1 MAAFDPAQEMKQIE
15 RMDEADVKKELA
27 AAGEDDGGTR
37 RRLNERLHARR
48 CKDAAEAMAADEG
61 DDLSPLSD
69 AELEA
74 LVRKQ
79 VHPRISMKGS
89 RADWIAG
96 LKARGVLDTR
106 GRWDPRDYRVTKIEN
121 CWDKPDDFWVR
132 KVETKEGK
140 KYASTVGTGLMS
152 REGHG
157 GEGIDIP
164 YHQAVFR
171 SKVMALTW
179 VPRDWGE
186 VWESEEA
193 APYAARAEF
202 LLEEPAGREYHGA
215 NQFDEA
221 GVRYRRLVGGNI
233 VKQVWRTV
241 DGRQVVHR
249 VVVKTERLDGLFRA
263 EEAGAGRGVANFA
276 ACVAAAALKEPEEAR
291 RMLVQLVDAAEDV
304 AIAKTKALKANEF
317 ERLGG
322 LLNDKEEHLA
332 TLSRWKKETGEDIIK
347 IEKPTALHLI
357 SQDCPARPQVI
368 EAWRGGESLGGR
380 GDKDTNKNRIRKV
393 LKPPG
398 WEERDEKT
406 LMHEILMEAV
416 PRLREKRFRWCLD
429 YLVAHSDLD
438 HIFSGVI
445 DHPSNLYVEF
455 KGQNQHFSDYRNC
468 PAKAARYGAEVM
480 RVAAEW
486 IRLAI
491 ETAMGIVSATTD

>member
-1 MAAFDPAQEMKQIE
+1 MAAFDPAVEMQQIE

-27 AAGEDDGGTR
+27 AAGEKVSGTR

-48 CKDAAEAMAADEG
+48 CKDAAEAAAADEG
-61 DDLSPLSD
+61 DDESPLSD
-69 AELEA
+69 DDLKELCR
-74 LVRKQ
+74 RKKI
-79 VHPRISMKGS
+79 PRASTTRHDMIVKLQ
-89 RADWIAG
+89 AC
-96 LKARGVLDTR
+96 GVLDTR
-106 GRWDPRDYRVTKIEN
+106 GRWDPRDPRIIKIEN
-121 CWDKPDDFWVR
+121 CWEKPDDFWVTN
-132 KVETKEGK
+132 VQTKEGK
-140 KYASTVGTGLMS
+140 KCASTVGKGLMS

-157 GEGIDIP
+157 GAGIDIP

-171 SKVMALTW
+171 SKVMALTH
-179 VPRDWGE
+179 VPEDWKE

-193 APYAARAEF
+193 APYAARALF
-202 LLEEPAGREYHGA
+202 LLREPAGREYHGA
-215 NQFDEA
+215 NQLDEA

-233 VKQVWRTV
+233 VKEVYRSV
-241 DGRQVVHR
+241 EGRQVVHR

-263 EEAGAGRGVANFA
+263 EEAGAERGVANFA

-304 AIAKTKALKANEF
+304 AIEETKAQKANHF
-317 ERLGG
+317 ERIGG
-322 LLNDKEEHLA
+322 LLNDQEEHLA
-332 TLSRWKKETGEDIIK
+332 TLSKWKNETGEDIIK

-357 SQDCPARPQVI
+357 SQDCPARPQII

-398 WEERDEKT
+398 WEKRDEKT

-480 RVAAEW
+480 RVAADW

>member
-1 MAAFDPAQEMKQIE
+1 VGK
-15 RMDEADVKKELA
+15 
-27 AAGEDDGGTR
+27 G
-37 RRLNERLHARR
+37 
-48 CKDAAEAMAADEG
+48 
-61 DDLSPLSD
+61 
-69 AELEA
+69 
-74 LVRKQ
+74 
-79 VHPRISMKGS
+79 RI
-89 RADWIAG
+89 D
-96 LKARGVLDTR
+96 
-106 GRWDPRDYRVTKIEN
+106 
-121 CWDKPDDFWVR
+121 
-132 KVETKEGK
+132 
-140 KYASTVGTGLMS
+140 
-152 REGHG
+152 GHG

-171 SKVMALTW
+171 SKVMALTR
-179 VPRDWGE
+179 VPEDWDD
-186 VWESEEA
+186 VWESDEA
-193 APYAARAEF
+193 APFAARALF
-202 LLEEPAGREYHGA
+202 LLREPAGREYHGA
-215 NQFDEA
+215 NQNDEA
-221 GVRYRRLVGGNI
+221 GVRYRRLVNGNI
-233 VKQVWRTV
+233 IKLKIQSVE
-241 DGRQVVHR
+241 GRQVTHR
-249 VVVKTERLDGLFRA
+249 VVVKTEALDGLFRA
-263 EEAGAGRGVANFA
+263 EEAGAARGVANFA

-291 RMLVQLVDAAEDV
+291 RMLVQLVDAAEGV
-304 AIAKTKALKANEF
+304 AIAKTKALKANHF

-332 TLSRWKKETGEDIIK
+332 TLSRWKKETGEDIIT

-357 SQDCPARPQVI
+357 SQDCPARRQVI

-398 WEERDEKT
+398 WEKRDEKT

-491 ETAMGIVSATTD
+491 ANAMDIVSATTA